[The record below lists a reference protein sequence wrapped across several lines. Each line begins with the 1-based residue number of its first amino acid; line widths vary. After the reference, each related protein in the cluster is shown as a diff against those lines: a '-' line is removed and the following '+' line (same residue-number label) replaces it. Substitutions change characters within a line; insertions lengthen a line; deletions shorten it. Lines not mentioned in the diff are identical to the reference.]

1 MKYRHSLN
9 DAKSIRR
16 NHCSVAYPRS
26 SESDDSPD
34 IDESPTTH
42 SFVVGTRPRRT
53 RFRMKQTKS
62 KRPLSNPHAVS
73 NPITPDMIK
82 AYLESLNSADPCMR
96 SRRAS
101 VTPPQSRLA
110 MNADVN
116 LSEDAIIPI
125 PYLGIRRIYTRK

>member
-9 DAKSIRR
+9 DAKNIRR
-16 NHCSVAYPRS
+16 NHCSLAYPRS

-53 RFRMKQTKS
+53 RLRMKQAKS
-62 KRPLSNPHAVS
+62 KRPLSNPRAS
-73 NPITPDMIK
+73 ANSITPEMIK
-82 AYLESLNSADPCMR
+82 AYLESLNSTEPCMR
-96 SRRAS
+96 SRRGS

-110 MNADVN
+110 MNVDIN
-116 LSEDAIIPI
+116 LWEDAIIPI